1 MNLLDPQTLLMNLG
15 TMAVFGAA
23 LIIFIETAT
32 IIGSWLPGD
41 SLLFLLGLTLA
52 TWLNDFPIYYAVPIV
67 ILSAFLGAQV
77 GYWVGKKVGPLL
89 FQKDRGFFLN
99 QKTVARTRE
108 FTDKYGNRAVIL
120 SRFVP
125 ILRALVP
132 MFSAIGDMPLKKFTQ
147 LNAISAVLWV
157 STLMLGGYFLG
168 QIPFVKEHI
177 ELMIVVVVVVTSLPL
192 PLELLREYRV
202 KQKLKRPQS

>member
-1 MNLLDPQTLLMNLG
+1 MNLLDPQTLLMSLG

-157 STLMLGGYFLG
+157 TTLMLGGYFLG

>member
-41 SLLFLLGLTLA
+41 SLLFLLGLSLA
-52 TWLNDFPIYYAVPIV
+52 TWLSDFPIYYAVPLVIV
-67 ILSAFLGAQV
+67 SAFLGAQV

-89 FQKDRGFFLN
+89 FQKERRFFLN
-99 QKTVARTRE
+99 QKTVARTKE
-108 FTDKYGNRAVIL
+108 FTEKYGNRAVIL

-132 MFSAIGDMPLKKFTQ
+132 MFSAIGEMPIKKFTQ

-157 STLMLGGYFLG
+157 ASLMLGGFFLG

-177 ELMIVVVVVVTSLPL
+177 ELMIILVVVITSLPL

>member
-23 LIIFIETAT
+23 LIIFIETST

-41 SLLFLLGLTLA
+41 SLLFLLGLSLA
-52 TWLNDFPIYYAVPIV
+52 TWLSDFPIYYAVPLVIV
-67 ILSAFLGAQV
+67 SAFLGAQV
-77 GYWVGKKVGPLL
+77 GYWVGKKVGPIL
-89 FQKDRGFFLN
+89 FQKERRFFLN
-99 QKTVARTRE
+99 QKTVARTKE
-108 FTDKYGNRAVIL
+108 FTEKYGNRAVIL

-132 MFSAIGDMPLKKFTQ
+132 MFSAIGEMPIKKFTQ

-157 STLMLGGYFLG
+157 ASLMLGGFFLG

-177 ELMIVVVVVVTSLPL
+177 ELMIILVVVITSLPL
-192 PLELLREYRV
+192 PLELLREYLAKR
-202 KQKLKRPQS
+202 KLNKLQG

>member
-1 MNLLDPQTLLMNLG
+1 MNFLDPQTLLMSLG

-23 LIIFIETAT
+23 LIIFIETST

-41 SLLFLLGLTLA
+41 SLLFLLGLSLA
-52 TWLNDFPIYYAVPIV
+52 TWLNNFQIYFAVPIV

-132 MFSAIGDMPLKKFTQ
+132 MFSAIGEMPIKKFTQ

-157 STLMLGGYFLG
+157 SSLMLGGYFLG
-168 QIPFVKEHI
+168 QIAFVKEHI
-177 ELMIVVVVVVTSLPL
+177 ELMIIAVVVITSLPL
-192 PLELLREYRV
+192 PLELLREYLAKR
-202 KQKLKRPQS
+202 KLNRPQS

>member
-23 LIIFIETAT
+23 LIIFIETST

-41 SLLFLLGLTLA
+41 SLLFLLGLSLA
-52 TWLNDFPIYYAVPIV
+52 TWLSDFPIYYAVPLVIV
-67 ILSAFLGAQV
+67 SAFLGAQV

-89 FQKDRGFFLN
+89 FQKERRFFLN
-99 QKTVARTRE
+99 QKTVARTKE
-108 FTDKYGNRAVIL
+108 FTEKYGNRAVIL

-132 MFSAIGDMPLKKFTQ
+132 MFSAIGEMPIKKFTQ

-157 STLMLGGYFLG
+157 ASLMLGGFFLG

-177 ELMIVVVVVVTSLPL
+177 ELMIILVVVITSLPL
-192 PLELLREYRV
+192 PLELLREYLAKR
-202 KQKLKRPQS
+202 KLNKLQG

>member
-1 MNLLDPQTLLMNLG
+1 MNLLDPQTLLMSLG

-23 LIIFIETAT
+23 LIIFIETST

-41 SLLFLLGLTLA
+41 SLLFLLGLSLA
-52 TWLNDFPIYYAVPIV
+52 TWLSDFPIYYAVPLV

-89 FQKDRGFFLN
+89 FQKERRFFLN
-99 QKTVARTRE
+99 QKTVARTKE
-108 FTDKYGNRAVIL
+108 FTEKYGNRAVIL

-132 MFSAIGDMPLKKFTQ
+132 MFSAIGEMPIKKFTQ

-157 STLMLGGYFLG
+157 SSLMLGGYFLG
-168 QIPFVKEHI
+168 QIAFVKEHI
-177 ELMIVVVVVVTSLPL
+177 ELMIILVVVITSLPL
-192 PLELLREYRV
+192 PLELLREYLAKR
-202 KQKLKRPQS
+202 KLNRPQS

>member
-1 MNLLDPQTLLMNLG
+1 MNLLDPQTLLMSLG

>member
-23 LIIFIETAT
+23 LIIIIETST

-41 SLLFLLGLTLA
+41 SLLFLLGLSLA
-52 TWLNDFPIYYAVPIV
+52 TWLSDFPIYYAVPLVIV
-67 ILSAFLGAQV
+67 SAFLGAQV

-89 FQKDRGFFLN
+89 FQKERRFFLN
-99 QKTVARTRE
+99 QKTVARTKE
-108 FTDKYGNRAVIL
+108 FTERYGNRAVIL

-132 MFSAIGDMPLKKFTQ
+132 MFSAIGEMPIKKFTQ

-157 STLMLGGYFLG
+157 ASLMLGGFFLG

-177 ELMIVVVVVVTSLPL
+177 ELMIILVVVITSLPL

>member
-23 LIIFIETAT
+23 LIIFIETST

-41 SLLFLLGLTLA
+41 SLLFLLGLSLA
-52 TWLNDFPIYYAVPIV
+52 TWLSDFPIYYAVPLVIV
-67 ILSAFLGAQV
+67 SAFLGAQV
-77 GYWVGKKVGPLL
+77 GYWVGKKVGPIL
-89 FQKDRGFFLN
+89 FQKERRFFLN
-99 QKTVARTRE
+99 QKTVARTKE
-108 FTDKYGNRAVIL
+108 FTEKYGNRAVIL

-132 MFSAIGDMPLKKFTQ
+132 MFSAIGEMPIKKFTQ

-157 STLMLGGYFLG
+157 ASLMLGGFFLG

-177 ELMIVVVVVVTSLPL
+177 ELMIILVVVITSLPL
-192 PLELLREYRV
+192 PLELLREYLAKR
-202 KQKLKRPQS
+202 KLNRLQG

>member
-1 MNLLDPQTLLMNLG
+1 VNLLDPQTLLMSLG

-157 STLMLGGYFLG
+157 TTLMLGGYFLG

>member
-23 LIIFIETAT
+23 LIIFIETST

-41 SLLFLLGLTLA
+41 SLLFLLGLSLA
-52 TWLNDFPIYYAVPIV
+52 TWLSDFPIYYAIPLVIV
-67 ILSAFLGAQV
+67 SAFLGAQV

-89 FQKDRGFFLN
+89 FQKERRFFLN
-99 QKTVARTRE
+99 QKTVARTKE
-108 FTDKYGNRAVIL
+108 FTEKYGNRAVIL

-132 MFSAIGDMPLKKFTQ
+132 MFSAIGEMPIKKFTQ

-157 STLMLGGYFLG
+157 ASLMLGGFFLG

-177 ELMIVVVVVVTSLPL
+177 ELMIILVVVITSLPL
-192 PLELLREYRV
+192 PLELLREYLAKR
-202 KQKLKRPQS
+202 KLNKLQG